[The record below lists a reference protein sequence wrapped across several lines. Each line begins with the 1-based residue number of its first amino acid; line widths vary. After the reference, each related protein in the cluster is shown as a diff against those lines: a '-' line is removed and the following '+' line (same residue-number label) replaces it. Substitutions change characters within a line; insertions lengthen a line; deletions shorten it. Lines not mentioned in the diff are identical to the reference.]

1 MAAVPTLEAVPVP
14 DMIIEDQGRNYS
26 YMFNFEQEFEH
37 SVVRLW
43 MEDNWQGVCTW
54 ASIVYLLLIF
64 GGQSLMANREPFQ
77 LRGPLTVWNM
87 LLAVFSIMGAART
100 LPEFIHTFSTQ
111 GFHHSLCVPSFIERD
126 RVSGF
131 WTWMFVLSKVPE
143 LGDTIFIVLRK
154 QRLIFLHW
162 YHHVTV
168 LIYCWYSF
176 SEYTA
181 PARWFVVMNFVV
193 HSLMYTYY
201 AFRALRFRVPRCIAM
216 VITSLQLVQMVVGC
230 LVNTTAYMLKRRG
243 VQCGVSDTNLQ
254 LSLLMYTSYFV
265 LFARFFYNT
274 YFKKRD
280 FEKKVLLNA
289 SNEKIDLNE
298 KLEKH
303 SSHPKEQR
311 ENHRNGLIE
320 KKNTENRHA
329 NAKAAENISST
340 DMISRKTLSEKVET
354 DRQCTKEEDGSYIS
368 KETNDETTQQK
379 IDNSPASKQNRSE
392 TSESPVE
399 SEKKEVKENP
409 IHNIDEVNDNKDHHL
424 TRKKSGADLKK
435 HTEETK
441 ESLTETETGNATEE
455 KLKGTK

>member
-1 MAAVPTLEAVPVP
+1 
-14 DMIIEDQGRNYS
+14 MIIEDQGRNYS

-111 GFHHSLCVPSFIERD
+111 GFHHSLCVPGFIERD

-131 WTWMFVLSKVPE
+131 WSWMFVLSKVPE

-181 PARWFVVMNFVV
+181 PARWFVVMNFIV

-201 AFRALRFRVPRCIAM
+201 AFKALRYRVPRGVAM
-216 VITSLQLVQMVVGC
+216 LITTLQLVQMVIGC
-230 LVNTTAYMLKRRG
+230 VVNYMAFSYKQNG
-243 VQCGVSDTNLQ
+243 MQCGVSDTNLK

-265 LFARFFYNT
+265 LFARFFYNA
-274 YFKKRD
+274 YFNKNQKQ
-280 FEKKVLLNA
+280 ENSNNKLG
-289 SNEKIDLNE
+289 NEKTNVSE
-298 KLEKH
+298 
-303 SSHPKEQR
+303 
-311 ENHRNGLIE
+311 EN
-320 KKNTENRHA
+320 
-329 NAKAAENISST
+329 S
-340 DMISRKTLSEKVET
+340 
-354 DRQCTKEEDGSYIS
+354 
-368 KETNDETTQQK
+368 
-379 IDNSPASKQNRSE
+379 
-392 TSESPVE
+392 
-399 SEKKEVKENP
+399 
-409 IHNIDEVNDNKDHHL
+409 
-424 TRKKSGADLKK
+424 LKK
-435 HTEETK
+435 LDSECVVP
-441 ESLTETETGNATEE
+441 
-455 KLKGTK
+455 